1 MSQPARILAVDDE
14 DDILFTIQQAL
25 QPEGY
30 EVALAHSPAEALDSL
45 EQAPPSLMLLDIRM
59 GDQETAGVDLLARLR
74 ERGSDVTVIIIS
86 AMGQVDLAVKCMKL
100 GAYDFLAK
108 PFDITELKVT
118 VANALRT
125 RKLQDEV
132 DRLRGL
138 VEKRGLEGLRGE
150 SPAMRSVAGLIRR
163 VAGHD
168 ITVIVTGE
176 SGTGKEVVAEAI
188 HGESRR
194 ADKPFVSIDCTAIPE
209 HLVESELFGF
219 EKGAFTGAA
228 ERKLGRFELA
238 NGGTLFLDEVGNLPL
253 PVQMKLLR
261 VLQERRLTR
270 LGGKASLPIDVRV
283 VVATNADLHKLIAQG
298 SFREDLFYRL
308 NEFIIALPPLR
319 EREGDVELLAR
330 HFLTRFNSQF
340 GRQVP
345 GFSPEARQAL
355 LDHPWPGNV
364 RELQSV
370 VKRAVILA
378 AEGPVLL
385 EHLPAELTG
394 ASHPAL
400 EPAAAPPEP
409 GLAPAAA
416 ASEEAPGEALSLKEV
431 TARAVQRLE
440 KEMIAQALKSCRW
453 NKVKAAKQLK
463 IDYKTL
469 YNKMREYEIK

>member
-1 MSQPARILAVDDE
+1 
-14 DDILFTIQQAL
+14 
-25 QPEGY
+25 
-30 EVALAHSPAEALDSL
+30 
-45 EQAPPSLMLLDIRM
+45 
-59 GDQETAGVDLLARLR
+59 
-74 ERGSDVTVIIIS
+74 
-86 AMGQVDLAVKCMKL
+86 MKL
-100 GAYDFLAK
+100 GAYDFMAK

-125 RKLQDEV
+125 RKLEDEV

-150 SPAMRSVAGLIRR
+150 SPAMRSVVDLIRR

-168 ITVIVTGE
+168 ITVLITGE

-188 HGESRR
+188 HAESQRS
-194 ADKPFVSIDCTAIPE
+194 DKPFVSIDCTALPE

-270 LGGKASLPIDVRV
+270 LGGKASVPIDVRV
-283 VVATNADLHKLIAQG
+283 VVATNADLRKLIAQG
-298 SFREDLFYRL
+298 AFREDLFYRL
-308 NEFIIALPPLR
+308 NEFIIHLPRLR
-319 EREGDVELLAR
+319 DREGDVDLLAR
-330 HFLTRFNSQF
+330 HFLSRYNSQF

-345 GFSPEARQAL
+345 GFSPEARQAML
-355 LDHPWPGNV
+355 RHPWTGNV
-364 RELQSV
+364 RELQNV

-378 AEGPVLL
+378 AEGPILVD
-385 EHLPAELTG
+385 HLPAELKG
-394 ASHPAL
+394 MPL
-400 EPAAAPPEP
+400 EAPPPSPES
-409 GLAPAAA
+409 LAADAAGSA
-416 ASEEAPGEALSLKEV
+416 EGEAPSMKEV
-431 TARAVQRLE
+431 TARAVERLE
-440 KEMIAQALKSCRW
+440 KEMITRALQSCRF
-453 NKVKAAKQLK
+453 NKVKAAKLLK

-469 YNKMREYEIK
+469 YNKLREYEIQ